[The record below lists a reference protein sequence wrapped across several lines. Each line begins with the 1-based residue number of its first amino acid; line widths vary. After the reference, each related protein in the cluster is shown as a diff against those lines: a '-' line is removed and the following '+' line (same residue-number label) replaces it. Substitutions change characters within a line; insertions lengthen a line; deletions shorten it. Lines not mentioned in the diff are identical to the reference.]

1 MYRALA
7 SAREGGSVD
16 RGVHS
21 GSYGMAKL
29 AAALAAA
36 VIGATLGVGLVI
48 VLGQNGLPQPAIPAS
63 LSTTAPT
70 SEPSEPADSFQPARP
85 SDTSSPEREPVP
97 KPVRVVIPAIDVD
110 AELVGLGIH
119 DDGSMEVP
127 NFGLAGWYEPGPR
140 PGEPGPAVI
149 AAHVDSVRGPDV
161 FFRLRDLT
169 AGDKI
174 TVEQADGRKTT
185 FRVQRSEQQLKEEL
199 PAKRIWNDTD
209 EVVLRLITCGGDF
222 DPNERSYRSNVIVY
236 AKAV

>member
-1 MYRALA
+1 
-7 SAREGGSVD
+7 
-16 RGVHS
+16 
-21 GSYGMAKL
+21 MAKL

-48 VLGQNGLPQPAIPAS
+48 VLGQAAVPQPSVPAS
-63 LSTTAPT
+63 LSTTAEG
-70 SEPSEPADSFQPARP
+70 SEPAEPSEAEDPSEPAPP
-85 SDTSSPEREPVP
+85 SDAPSPKKRRVG

-110 AELVGLGIH
+110 AELVDLGIH

-127 NFGLAGWYEPGPR
+127 NFGLAGWYAPGPR

-161 FFRLRDLT
+161 FYRLSELG

-174 TVEQADGRKTT
+174 TVRHADGSRTA

-199 PAKRIWNDTD
+199 PAERIWNDT
-209 EVVLRLITCGGDF
+209 EKVVLRLITCGGDF

-236 AKAV
+236 ARAV

>member
-1 MYRALA
+1 
-7 SAREGGSVD
+7 
-16 RGVHS
+16 
-21 GSYGMAKL
+21 MAKL

-48 VLGQNGLPQPAIPAS
+48 VLGRTGVSQPSIPAS
-63 LSTTAPT
+63 LSTAAPT
-70 SEPSEPADSFQPARP
+70 SEPASPSEPALP
-85 SDTSSPEREPVP
+85 SDASSPEPEPVP

-140 PGEPGPAVI
+140 PGQPGPAVI

-161 FFRLRDLT
+161 FFRLKDLG

-174 TVEQADGRKTT
+174 TVEHADGDTTT

-199 PAKRIWNDTD
+199 PADRIWNDTD
-209 EVVLRLITCGGDF
+209 DVVLRLITCGGDF
-222 DPNERSYRSNVIVY
+222 DPDERSYRSNVIVY